1 MYLLTNSQRAK
12 SVNDIMPMIGNYI
25 LSNDSETKVHNSIQ
39 NKPFRM
45 RKVQVRW
52 VCVGGLLDLSHH

>member
-25 LSNDSETKVHNSIQ
+25 LSNDSETKVHNGIQ
-39 NKPFRM
+39 NKPFRV

-52 VCVGGLLDLSHH
+52 LWVVCWI